1 MKRRLNWIMLILL
14 MSPMIIYGCGP
25 KGDVSKTPEEKEA
38 TRMVLFKNVNE
49 SLKNAD
55 LKAAVLFAPELYA
68 DAKTDLK
75 DATDDF
81 NEGEELSGIEK
92 KLADAQGKLDQAT
105 EISNKS
111 GDYFKTTK
119 IARDDAEKVEAATY
133 GLAAWEEAEKNFKE
147 AIEYLRNGK
156 NEKAD
161 TASREAEKLYRI
173 AELNATKAGHL
184 GEIRKE
190 IAQLQD
196 LGKKNNAQKILKN
209 AEKLSNSVSDELDR
223 QRYDN
228 ENAKKLTAQAYYE
241 VKHAS
246 FVNDQINKM
255 KESDVT
261 YEDLILGQEA
271 DLNKIGNELGLNLK
285 YDKGFDDPVSKIVG
299 AIQKQKSDIT
309 QKSNTISENE
319 KNIAELKEKIAT
331 REKQIEMLSKKD
343 EEFKKKIKTAEEI
356 ERQKQ
361 LAEEIERQ
369 KIAAKDLEKQKKL
382 TEELERQKM
391 TAEELERQKKSVE
404 EALIKEKELQAQ
416 RAKKLQSIQ
425 TVLKPKEGK
434 VLIDGNNVIV
444 RIYGLTF
451 ASGKSVIEP
460 KFFILLS
467 KVKTIIEAYEG
478 CTLAVQGHTDA
489 VGNEKNNKKLSKDRA
504 ESVRQYFLA
513 NSTITEARI
522 KSVGFGSDQPVAK
535 NTTKEGRALNRRID
549 VVITP
554 ATN

>member
-1 MKRRLNWIMLILL
+1 MLILL
-14 MSPMIIYGCGP
+14 MSPIIIFGCGT
-25 KGDVSKTPEEKEA
+25 KEDVSKTPEEKEA

-68 DAKTDLK
+68 DATADLK

-81 NEGEELSGIEK
+81 NEGKELAKIEK
-92 KLADAQGKLDQAT
+92 KLADAQGKFDRAT

-111 GDYFKTTK
+111 GDYFKNTK
-119 IARDDAEKVEAATY
+119 LARDDAEKVQAPKY
-133 GLAAWEEAEKNFKE
+133 GLAAWQEAEKKFKV
-147 AIEYLRNGK
+147 AIEHLRDGK

-161 TASREAEKLYRI
+161 AASREAEKLYRI

-190 IAQLQD
+190 IARLQD
-196 LGKKNNAQKILKN
+196 LGKKNNAPKILKN

-228 ENAKKLTAQAYYE
+228 ENAKKLTEQAFYE

-246 FVNDQINKM
+246 FVNDKIKQM

-271 DLNKIGNELGLNLK
+271 DLNKIGNELGLKLAYEN
-285 YDKGFDDPVSKIVG
+285 GFEDSVASIIG
-299 AIQKQKSDIT
+299 AIQKQKNDIIR
-309 QKSNTISENE
+309 KDNSIDAKD
-319 KNIAELKEKIAT
+319 KNIAELKEKIAA
-331 REKQIEMLSKKD
+331 REKQIEAISKKD
-343 EEFKKKIKTAEEI
+343 EEFKMKLKTAEEI
-356 ERQKQ
+356 ERQKT
-361 LAEEIERQ
+361 
-369 KIAAKDLEKQKKL
+369 AKEMAQQKKL
-382 TEELERQKM
+382 AEELERQKM
-391 TAEELERQKKSVE
+391 TAEELERQKKTVE

-425 TVLKPKEGK
+425 TVLTPKEGK

-451 ASGKSVIEP
+451 ASGKSAIEP

-478 CTLAVQGHTDA
+478 CSLVVQGHTDD

-504 ESVRQYFLA
+504 ESVKQYFVA
-513 NSTITEARI
+513 NSTITEEKI
-522 KSVGFGSDQPVAK
+522 MSVGFGSDRPVAK
-535 NTTKEGRALNRRID
+535 NSTKAGRALNRRID

>member
-1 MKRRLNWIMLILL
+1 MKKRLNWVMLILL
-14 MSPMIIYGCGP
+14 MSPIIIFGCGT
-25 KGDVSKTPEEKEA
+25 KEDVSKTPEEKEA

-68 DAKTDLK
+68 DATADLK

-81 NEGEELSGIEK
+81 NEGKELAKIEK
-92 KLADAQGKLDQAT
+92 KLADAQGKFDRAT

-111 GDYFKTTK
+111 GDYFKNTK
-119 IARDDAEKVEAATY
+119 LARDDAEKVQAPKY
-133 GLAAWEEAEKNFKE
+133 GLAAWQEAEKKFKV
-147 AIEYLRNGK
+147 AIEHLRDGK

-161 TASREAEKLYRI
+161 AASREAEKLYRI

-190 IAQLQD
+190 IARLQD
-196 LGKKNNAQKILKN
+196 LGKKNNAPKILKN

-228 ENAKKLTAQAYYE
+228 ENAKKLTEQAFYE

-246 FVNDQINKM
+246 FVNDKIKQM

-271 DLNKIGNELGLNLK
+271 DLNKIGNELGLKLAYEN
-285 YDKGFDDPVSKIVG
+285 GFEDSVASIIG
-299 AIQKQKSDIT
+299 AIQKQKNDIIR
-309 QKSNTISENE
+309 KDNSIDAKD
-319 KNIAELKEKIAT
+319 KNIAELKEKIAA
-331 REKQIEMLSKKD
+331 REKQIEAISKKD
-343 EEFKKKIKTAEEI
+343 EEFKMKLKTAEEI
-356 ERQKQ
+356 ERQKT
-361 LAEEIERQ
+361 
-369 KIAAKDLEKQKKL
+369 AKEMAQQKKL
-382 TEELERQKM
+382 AEELERQKM
-391 TAEELERQKKSVE
+391 TAEELERQKKTVE

-425 TVLKPKEGK
+425 TVLTPKEGK

-451 ASGKSVIEP
+451 ASGKSAIEP

-478 CTLAVQGHTDA
+478 CSLVVQGHTDD

-504 ESVRQYFLA
+504 ESVKQYFVA
-513 NSTITEARI
+513 NSTITEEKI
-522 KSVGFGSDQPVAK
+522 MSVGFGSDRPVAK
-535 NTTKEGRALNRRID
+535 NSTKAGRALNRRID

>member
-14 MSPMIIYGCGP
+14 LSPVIIYGCGP

-55 LKAAVLFAPELYA
+55 LKAAVLFAPKLYA
-68 DAKTDLK
+68 DAKSDLK

-81 NEGEELSGIEK
+81 NEGKELAEIEK
-92 KLADAQGKLDQAT
+92 KLADAQGKFDQAA

-111 GDYFKTTK
+111 GDFFKTTK
-119 IARDDAEKVEAATY
+119 IARDDAEKVEASTY
-133 GLAAWEEAEKNFKE
+133 GLAAWEDAEKKFKV
-147 AIEYLRNGK
+147 AIEYFRDGK

-246 FVNDQINKM
+246 FVNDKINKM

-261 YEDLILGQEA
+261 YEDLILSQEA

-285 YDKGFDDPVSKIVG
+285 FDKGFDDPVASIVG
-299 AIQKQKSDIT
+299 AIQKQKSDIS
-309 QKSNTISENE
+309 KKDSSISENE
-319 KNIAELKEKIAT
+319 KTIAHLKDQIAA
-331 REKQIEMLSKKD
+331 REKQIEAISKKD
-343 EEFKKKIKTAEEI
+343 EEFKRKLKYAEEVEREKTAKE
-356 ERQKQ
+356 
-361 LAEEIERQ
+361 
-369 KIAAKDLEKQKKL
+369 LEQQKKL
-382 TEELERQKM
+382 AAELERQKM
-391 TAEELERQKKSVE
+391 TTEELERQKKSVE
-404 EALIKEKELQAQ
+404 EALIKEKELQAE

-451 ASGKSVIEP
+451 ASGKSAIEP

-478 CTLAVQGHTDA
+478 CTLVVQGHTDD
-489 VGNEKNNKKLSKDRA
+489 VGNEKNNLKLSKDRA

-513 NSTITEARI
+513 NSSITDDRT
-522 KSVGFGSDQPVAK
+522 KSVGFGSSKPVAK
-535 NTTKEGRALNRRID
+535 NSTKEGRALNRRID

>member
-1 MKRRLNWIMLILL
+1 MKRRLNWVILILFI
-14 MSPMIIYGCGP
+14 SPIIIFGCGT
-25 KGDVSKTPEEKEA
+25 KEDVSKTPEEKEA
-38 TRMVLFKNVNE
+38 TRIVLFKNVNE

-68 DAKTDLK
+68 AATADLK

-92 KLADAQGKLDQAT
+92 KLADAQGKFDRAT
-105 EISNKS
+105 EISIKS

-119 IARDDAEKVEAATY
+119 LARDDAEKVQAPKY
-133 GLAAWEEAEKNFKE
+133 GLAAWEEAEKKFKA
-147 AIEYLRNGK
+147 AIEHLRDGK

-190 IAQLQD
+190 IKRLQD

-228 ENAKKLTAQAYYE
+228 ENAKKLTEQAFYE

-246 FVNDQINKM
+246 FVNDKINQM
-255 KESDVT
+255 KESGGT

-271 DLNKIGNELGLNLK
+271 DLNKIGNELGLKLAYEN
-285 YDKGFDDPVSKIVG
+285 GFEASVATIVG
-299 AIQKQKSDIT
+299 TIQKQKNDIIR
-309 QKSNTISENE
+309 KDNSINE
-319 KNIAELKEKIAT
+319 KDKTIAELKEKITA
-331 REKQIEMLSKKD
+331 REKQIEAFSKKD
-343 EEFKKKIKTAEEI
+343 EEFKKKIKTIEEI
-356 ERQKQ
+356 ERQKKM
-361 LAEEIERQ
+361 AEELERQ
-369 KIAAKDLEKQKKL
+369 KMAAREVENQKKL

-391 TAEELERQKKSVE
+391 TAEELERQKKDVE

-425 TVLKPKEGK
+425 AVLAPKEGK

-451 ASGKSVIEP
+451 ASGKSAIEP

-467 KVKTIIEAYEG
+467 KAKTIIEAYEG
-478 CTLAVQGHTDA
+478 CSLVVQGHTDD

-504 ESVRQYFLA
+504 ESVKQYFLA
-513 NSTITEARI
+513 NSTITDDKI
-522 KSVGFGSDQPVAK
+522 KSVGFGSDRPVAK
-535 NTTKEGRALNRRID
+535 NSTKAGRALNRRID